1 MNYHILNELG
11 FKLIT
16 KRKQYRDKATGNKKS
31 YNEFTIGQ
39 CKILKEYLNRN
50 EEQKMKIEQAFQENL
65 DEWNEED
72 ENLKV

>member
-1 MNYHILNELG
+1 MKETNIY
-11 FKLIT
+11 
-16 KRKQYRDKATGNKKS
+16 
-31 YNEFTIGQ
+31 TIGH
-39 CKILKEYLNRN
+39 CKILKDYLNRN